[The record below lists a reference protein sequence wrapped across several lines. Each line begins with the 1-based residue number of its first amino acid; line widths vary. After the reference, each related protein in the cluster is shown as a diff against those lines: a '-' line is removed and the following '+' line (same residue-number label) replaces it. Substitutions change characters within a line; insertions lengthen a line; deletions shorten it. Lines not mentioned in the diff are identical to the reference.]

1 MKRVSLRLMAIL
13 LALGAAS
20 PATAQ
25 NYPSRTIKVLIS
37 TAPGG
42 LLDILPRILGQKI
55 TETTGQA
62 VVIENKTG
70 GNGAVAGAEFAKST
84 PDGYTLM
91 GAFHGVNAILPHM
104 TNLPFDPRTDFAPIV
119 HFLTVPT
126 ILVVHPSL
134 PVESVQDLIA
144 YGKANPGKLTY
155 ASQGVGSGGHLG
167 GELFKQ
173 ITGLD
178 IAHVPFRGAAPAAQ
192 ALVGGQVSMMFDN
205 VTLGGRVDQGRP
217 HPRARRRREVAQRHA
232 AGRSDVRR
240 ERPAARGQ
248 RLVRLDGADRHTAG
262 DHQLAQPR
270 GQHRVFAT
278 GRAQSLPGARRGA
291 AARHAR
297 RFPCASSTWNIASGG
312 RSSPGPIS
320 GSTEFASKPRSRE
333 GMTPTLKPR

>member
-1 MKRVSLRLMAIL
+1 MKRVSLGLIAIL
-13 LALGAAS
+13 LALGAVS

-25 NYPSRTIKVLIS
+25 NYPTRTIKVLIS

-55 TETTGQA
+55 SETTGQA

-70 GNGAVAGAEFAKST
+70 GNGAVAGAEFAKSA

-173 ITGLD
+173 LTGLD

-205 VTLGGRVDQGRP
+205 VTLAAESVK
-217 HPRARRRREVAQRHA
+217 
-232 AGRSDVRR
+232 AGRIRALGVAAKSRNATLPDVPTLAEKGQPLEVSAWFGLMAPTGTPPAIINWLNREANTVFSQPDVRNR
-240 ERPAARGQ
+240 F
-248 RLVRLDGADRHTAG
+248 LVQGAELPLGTPD
-262 DHQLAQPR
+262 D
-270 GQHRVFAT
+270 F
-278 GRAQSLPGARRGA
+278 RAFIDAEYRKWGPVITKA
-291 AARHAR
+291 
-297 RFPCASSTWNIASGG
+297 NI
-312 RSSPGPIS
+312 RIN
-320 GSTEFASKPRSRE
+320 
-333 GMTPTLKPR
+333 